1 MELKLLLALVL
12 EKVYNIIVMNL
23 NSISDN
29 VKCFKKLA
37 LAVSGGRDS
46 MAMMNWFAEH
56 RREFDRLVVV
66 NVEHGI
72 RGESSISDSLFVENK
87 AKALDLEFVGYKEN
101 IPLFCK
107 QNGYTLEQGARIRRR
122 EIFRSLVES
131 GEVER
136 VVTAHYKSDQAESV
150 LMHVFRGS
158 GLGGLRGIRIDDGY
172 LLRPMLDITA
182 EELNNY
188 VKDNKIQFVTDETN
202 NSEIYTRNKLRL
214 DIIPRIKTVYPAMEN
229 NVCKVAK
236 CADEAYSF
244 IWALLPPISVENG
257 CVVIPI
263 DLIQKRD
270 ILAKFAIF
278 KGLDLLGKRV
288 DIEETHISAIL
299 DLANKQRG
307 SVIHLP
313 HSLKAYKEK
322 DIVLAQE
329 IEIKNE
335 EYDFALGSF
344 EVNGFKFNINT
355 DSGHLKFD
363 LGKIKGARIRVRKD
377 GDKFKSFMG
386 GTKSLVDYL
395 TDKKVEKRIKDCM
408 PVIAVEDEILII
420 PTLEISDKVKIDE
433 RTKNVGYIRLVEK

>member
-1 MELKLLLALVL
+1 MYLD
-12 EKVYNIIVMNL
+12 
-23 NSISDN
+23 SIKDS
-29 VKCFKKLA
+29 VKNFKKLA

-46 MAMMNWFAEH
+46 MAMMTWFSEH
-56 RREFDRLVVV
+56 REDFEKLIVV

-72 RGESSISDSLFVENK
+72 RGETSVSDSLFVENK
-87 AKALDLEFVGYKEN
+87 AKALGLEFIGYKEN

-107 QNGYTLEQGARIRRR
+107 ENGYTLEQGARIRRR
-122 EIFRSLVES
+122 SIFKNLVDS
-131 GEVER
+131 QEVDR

-158 GLGGLRGIRIDDGY
+158 GLAGLRGIKIDDGY
-172 LLRPMLDITA
+172 LLRPMLDVTA
-182 EELNNY
+182 DEINNY
-188 VKDNKIQFVTDETN
+188 VKEKKIQFVTDETN
-202 NSEIYTRNKLRL
+202 NSDIYTRNKLRL
-214 DIIPRIKTVYPAMEN
+214 DIIPRIKSVYPTVEN
-229 NVCKVAK
+229 NVCKVARY
-236 CADEAYSF
+236 ADEAYSY
-244 IWALLPPISVENG
+244 IWALLPPLSVENG
-257 CVVIPI
+257 CVAIPI
-263 DLIQKRD
+263 DLIAKRD
-270 ILAKFAIF
+270 ILAKFAVF

-288 DIEETHISAIL
+288 DIEETHILAIL
-299 DLANKQRG
+299 DLATKQRG

-313 HSLKAYKEK
+313 HSLKAYKESN
-322 DIVLAQE
+322 IVLAKE

-344 EVNGFKFNINT
+344 EVNGYKFNINT

-363 LGKIKGARIRVRKD
+363 LGKIKGAKIRVRKD

-433 RTKNVGYIRLVEK
+433 KTKNIGYIRIIEK

>member
-1 MELKLLLALVL
+1 MYLD
-12 EKVYNIIVMNL
+12 
-23 NSISDN
+23 SIKDS
-29 VKCFKKLA
+29 VKNFKKLA

-46 MAMMNWFAEH
+46 MAMMTWFSEH
-56 RREFDRLVVV
+56 REDFEKLIVV

-72 RGESSISDSLFVENK
+72 RGETSVSDSLFVENK
-87 AKALDLEFVGYKEN
+87 AKALGLEFIGYKEN

-107 QNGYTLEQGARIRRR
+107 ENGYTLEQGARIRRR
-122 EIFRSLVES
+122 SIFKNLVDS
-131 GEVER
+131 QEVDR

-158 GLGGLRGIRIDDGY
+158 GLAGLRGIKIDDGY
-172 LLRPMLDITA
+172 LLRPMLDVTA
-182 EELNNY
+182 DEINNY
-188 VKDNKIQFVTDETN
+188 VKEKKIQFVTDETN
-202 NSEIYTRNKLRL
+202 NSDIYTRNKLRL
-214 DIIPRIKTVYPAMEN
+214 DIIPRIKSVYPTVEN
-229 NVCKVAK
+229 NVCKVARY
-236 CADEAYSF
+236 ADEAYSY
-244 IWALLPPISVENG
+244 IWALLPPLSVENG

-263 DLIQKRD
+263 DLIAKRD
-270 ILAKFAIF
+270 ILAKFAVF

-288 DIEETHISAIL
+288 DIEETHILAIL
-299 DLANKQRG
+299 DLATKQRG

-313 HSLKAYKEK
+313 HSLKAYKESN
-322 DIVLAQE
+322 IVLAKE

-344 EVNGFKFNINT
+344 EVNGYKFNINT

-363 LGKIKGARIRVRKD
+363 LGKIKGAKIRVRKD

-433 RTKNVGYIRLVEK
+433 KTKNIGYIRIIEK